1 MNWEGMELSILLP
14 AFAAGLLVL
23 LSHVPLG
30 MEVLKRGIIFVDL
43 AIAQIAGLGLT
54 LAATL
59 GFEAHGRAS
68 QAIALA
74 SALTGALIIHWLE
87 RRFANVLEAI
97 IGVVFVLAATG
108 SLLLLSNNPHGG
120 EHIKDLLSGQILWA
134 DTSQLQSLGLVSAV
148 IAVLWLLAPH
158 HWRQRL
164 FYPIFALAV
173 TSSVQVV
180 GVYLVFSSLIIPAL
194 ATIYLE
200 GKKRTWTAYAIGLLG
215 YALGLWL
222 SVVFDLPSGALIV
235 WILALTGSLFA
246 LLSGAKPAATTK
258 A

>member
-1 MNWEGMELSILLP
+1 MNWEGLELNILLP

-43 AIAQIAGLGLT
+43 AIAQIAGLGII
-54 LAATL
+54 LASTL
-59 GFEAHGRAS
+59 GFETHGWAT
-68 QAIALA
+68 QGIALA
-74 SALTGALIIHWLE
+74 SALLGALLIRWLE
-87 RRFANVLEAI
+87 HRFADVLEAI
-97 IGVVFVLAATG
+97 IGVIFVLAATG
-108 SLLLLSNNPHGG
+108 SLLLLANNPHGG

-134 DTSQLQSLGLVSAV
+134 DTAQLIKLGFISGA
-148 IAVLWLLAPH
+148 IALFWFVAKNQ
-158 HWRQRL
+158 RQRF
-164 FYPIFALAV
+164 FYPVFALAV

-194 ATIYLE
+194 ATIRLH
-200 GKKRTWTAYAIGLLG
+200 GLRRLLAAYGIGLAG

-235 WILALTGSLFA
+235 WTLAVLAALFA
-246 LLSGAKPAATTK
+246 VFFNRRKTAT
-258 A
+258 

>member
-1 MNWEGMELSILLP
+1 MNFEGMELSILLP
-14 AFAAGLLVL
+14 AFAAGVLVL

-43 AIAQIAGLGLT
+43 AIAQIAGLGLI
-54 LAATL
+54 LAAAL
-59 GFEAHGRAS
+59 GYETHGWAT

-74 SALTGALIIHWLE
+74 SALTGAALIHWLE
-87 RRFANVLEAI
+87 KRFADVLEAI

-108 SLLLLSNNPHGG
+108 SLLLLANNPHGG
-120 EHIKDLLSGQILWA
+120 EHIKDLLTGQILWA
-134 DTSQLQSLGLVSAV
+134 DLAQLRTLGLISAA
-148 IAVLWLLAPH
+148 IALFWFLAPVQ
-158 HWRQRL
+158 WRQRL
-164 FYPIFALAV
+164 FYPVFALAV

-194 ATIYLE
+194 ATIRLS
-200 GKKRTWTAYAIGLLG
+200 GTKRLLTAYAIGLLG

-235 WILALTGSLFA
+235 WTLALTAGLGAWFTGRKKTPESA
-246 LLSGAKPAATTK
+246 L
-258 A
+258 

>member
-1 MNWEGMELSILLP
+1 MNWEGMEWGILLP
-14 AFAAGLLVL
+14 AFAAGVLVL

-30 MEVLKRGIIFVDL
+30 MEVLRRGIIFVDL
-43 AIAQIAGLGLT
+43 AIAQIAGLGLI
-54 LAATL
+54 LAAAL
-59 GFEAHGRAS
+59 GFETHGWAT

-74 SALTGALIIHWLE
+74 SALAGAVLIHWLE
-87 RRFANVLEAI
+87 KRFADVLEAI

-108 SLLLLSNNPHGG
+108 SLLLLANNPHGG
-120 EHIKDLLSGQILWA
+120 EHIKDLLTGQILWA
-134 DTSQLQSLGLVSAV
+134 DMAQLRSLGLISAV
-148 IAVLWLLAPH
+148 IALFWFLAPA

-164 FYPIFALAV
+164 FYPVFALAV

-194 ATIYLE
+194 ATYRLA
-200 GKKRTWTAYAIGLLG
+200 GKKRLLTAYAIGLLG

-235 WILALTGSLFA
+235 WTLAVTAALSAWLLGRRAPTGISA
-246 LLSGAKPAATTK
+246 
-258 A
+258 